1 MKRKIKR
8 LIMIMIVILSPLYV
22 EAHPGRT
29 DSNGCHTCRTNC
41 AKWGLSYGQYHC
53 HGKTNSSTS
62 TSSSNTNKTT
72 TTKVL
77 DSNKNIK
84 YISIDNT
91 NIEVKD
97 TMEYNT
103 YSKVN
108 NIDIILESTKSK
120 YEISNYSNI
129 SIGDNNIKIIV
140 TSEDNTS
147 KEYNLNIKYLEE
159 PNISSISINNDN
171 IDINDY
177 MEYHTTLDSVNI
189 NTLSNSKV
197 EYDSDIKLKD
207 GINNVELK
215 LLDSNDNIYKT
226 YTLSIVKD
234 SVSSSNSDNKENTSN
249 SDGAIT
255 TIFLILVTA
264 IIYRI
269 LKKKKHAK
277 SQ

>member
-1 MKRKIKR
+1 MKKKIKR

-53 HGKTNSSTS
+53 HGKKNSSTS

-84 YISIDNT
+84 SISIDNT

-97 TMEYNT
+97 TMEYKT

-108 NIDIILESTKSK
+108 NIDIKLESTKSK
-120 YEISNYSNI
+120 YEVSNYSNI
-129 SIGDNNIKIIV
+129 SIGDNNIKITV

-189 NTLSNSKV
+189 NTFSNSKV
-197 EYDSDIKLKD
+197 EYDNNIKLND

-215 LLDSNDNIYKT
+215 LLDSNDNVYKT
-226 YTLSIVKD
+226 YALNIIKD
-234 SVSSSNSDNKENTSN
+234 SISSSNSINKENTSN

-269 LKKKKHAK
+269 LKKEKAC
-277 SQ
+277 

>member
-1 MKRKIKR
+1 MKKKIKG
-8 LIMIMIVILSPLYV
+8 LIMIMIVVLSPLYV

-41 AKWGLSYGQYHC
+41 AKWGLRYGQYHC
-53 HGKTNSSTS
+53 HGRKNSS

-84 YISIDNT
+84 SISIDNT
-91 NIEVKD
+91 NLEVKD
-97 TMEYNT
+97 NMEYKT
-103 YSKVN
+103 YNIVN
-108 NIDIILESTKSK
+108 NIDIILESIKSK

-177 MEYHTTLDSVNI
+177 MKYHTTLDSVSI
-189 NTLSNSKV
+189 NTFSNSKV
-197 EYDSDIKLKD
+197 EYNSDIKLND
-207 GINNVELK
+207 GINNIELK
-215 LLDSNDNIYKT
+215 LLDSNDNVYKT

-234 SVSSSNSDNKENTSN
+234 SLSSFNNDNEEDISTNHGIN
-249 SDGAIT
+249 T
-255 TIFLILVTA
+255 TIFIILTSV
-264 IIYRI
+264 IIYI
-269 LKKKKHAK
+269 KIKKEAK
-277 SQ
+277 

>member
-1 MKRKIKR
+1 MKKKIKG
-8 LIMIMIVILSPLYV
+8 LIMIMIVALSPLYV

-41 AKWGLSYGQYHC
+41 TKWGLRYGQYHC
-53 HGKTNSSTS
+53 HGRKNSSTS
-62 TSSSNTNKTT
+62 GNTSKTT

-84 YISIDNT
+84 SISIDNT
-91 NIEVKD
+91 NLEVKD
-97 TMEYNT
+97 TMEYKT
-103 YSKVN
+103 YNIVN
-108 NIDIILESTKSK
+108 SIDIKLESTKSK
-120 YEISNYSNI
+120 YEMSNYSNL

-189 NTLSNSKV
+189 NLLSNSKV
-197 EYDSDIKLKD
+197 EYDNNIKLND

-215 LLDSNDNIYKT
+215 LLDSNDNVYKT
-226 YTLSIVKD
+226 YTLSIIKD
-234 SVSSSNSDNKENTSN
+234 SISSSNDDNKENTNN

-255 TIFLILVTA
+255 TIFLILISIV
-264 IIYRI
+264 IYRKF
-269 LKKKKHAK
+269 KKERKAK
-277 SQ
+277 NQ

>member
-1 MKRKIKR
+1 MKKKIKG
-8 LIMIMIVILSPLYV
+8 LIIVMIVILSPLYV

-53 HGKTNSSTS
+53 HGKKNSSTS

-84 YISIDNT
+84 SISIDNT

-108 NIDIILESTKSK
+108 NIDIILESAKSK

-197 EYDSDIKLKD
+197 EYDNNIKLND
-207 GINNVELK
+207 GTNNVELK
-215 LLDSNDNIYKT
+215 LLDSNDNVYKT
-226 YTLSIVKD
+226 YTLNIIKD
-234 SVSSSNSDNKENTSN
+234 SISSSNSDNKENTSN

-264 IIYRI
+264 IIYRM
-269 LKKKKHAK
+269 LKKKKHIK
-277 SQ
+277 SH

>member
-1 MKRKIKR
+1 MKKKIKG
-8 LIMIMIVILSPLYV
+8 LIIVMIVILSPLYV

-41 AKWGLSYGQYHC
+41 AKWGLSYGQYPC
-53 HGKTNSSTS
+53 HGRTDSS

-72 TTKVL
+72 TTKVS

-84 YISIDNT
+84 SISIDNT

-97 TMEYNT
+97 TMEYKT
-103 YSKVN
+103 YNIVN
-108 NIDIILESTKSK
+108 SIDIILESTKSK
-120 YEISNYSNI
+120 YEVSNYSNL
-129 SIGDNNIKIIV
+129 SIGDNNIKITV

-197 EYDSDIKLKD
+197 EYDNNIKLND
-207 GINNVELK
+207 GTNNVELK
-215 LLDSNDNIYKT
+215 LLDSNDNVYKT
-226 YTLSIVKD
+226 YTLNIIKD
-234 SVSSSNSDNKENTSN
+234 SISSSNSDNKENTSN

-264 IIYRI
+264 IIYRM
-269 LKKKKHAK
+269 LKKKKHIK

>member
-1 MKRKIKR
+1 MKKKIKR
-8 LIMIMIVILSPLYV
+8 LIMIMIVALSPLYV

-41 AKWGLSYGQYHC
+41 AKWGLRYGQYHC
-53 HGKTNSSTS
+53 HGKTNSS

-84 YISIDNT
+84 SISIDNT

-97 TMEYNT
+97 TMEYKT
-103 YSKVN
+103 YNMVN
-108 NIDIILESTKSK
+108 SIDIILESTKSK
-120 YEISNYSNI
+120 YEISNYSNL
-129 SIGDNNIKIIV
+129 SIGDNNIKITV

-177 MEYHTTLDSVNI
+177 MEYHTTLDSVSI
-189 NTLSNSKV
+189 NTFSNSKV

-215 LLDSNDNIYKT
+215 LLDSNDNVYKT

-234 SVSSSNSDNKENTSN
+234 SVSSSNDDKKENTSTN
-249 SDGAIT
+249 YGINT
-255 TIFLILVTA
+255 TIFLILISIV
-264 IIYRI
+264 IYRI

>member
-1 MKRKIKR
+1 MKRKIKG

-62 TSSSNTNKTT
+62 SSNTNKTT
-72 TTKVL
+72 TTKGL

-103 YSKVN
+103 YNKVN

-129 SIGDNNIKIIV
+129 SIGDNNIKITV

-189 NTLSNSKV
+189 NTFSNSKV

-215 LLDSNDNIYKT
+215 LLDSNDNVYKT
-226 YTLSIVKD
+226 YTLNIIKD
-234 SVSSSNSDNKENTSN
+234 SISSSNSDNKENTSN

-255 TIFLILVTA
+255 TTFLILVTA
-264 IIYRI
+264 IIYRM
-269 LKKKKHAK
+269 LKKKKHIK